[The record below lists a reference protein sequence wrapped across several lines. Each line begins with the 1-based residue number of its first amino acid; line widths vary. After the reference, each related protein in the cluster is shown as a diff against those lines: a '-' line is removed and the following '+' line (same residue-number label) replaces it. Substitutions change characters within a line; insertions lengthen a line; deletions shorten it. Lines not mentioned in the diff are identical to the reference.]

1 MYHMKTWISH
11 IFVSLLVISLTACSG
26 ESEPKVEPSVSISG
40 QSSAT
45 IGSIGGSTTITFSS
59 AKDWTASSS
68 QSWCKIS
75 PSSGKGGNATI
86 TITVDENTS
95 YDERN
100 ASVTISS
107 ETISKNITVTQ
118 KQKDAL
124 TLTSNKVEVKAEGS
138 KIEIE
143 VKSNIAFET
152 QIETKAQEWISPV
165 SRGLSTSILAFQ
177 IQPNKEFE
185 KREGKIT
192 IIGNNLSETVT
203 VYQEGISSAIVLSQ
217 NEYIIGS
224 TGETITIQVKSD
236 LNYEM
241 KMPEADWI
249 QISESRAVSTY
260 THYLT
265 ILPNDTYDSRSA
277 VVSFVGSN
285 NSVTETVTI
294 NQLQKN
300 AIIVANNEYKL
311 DARTTELEFPINTN
325 VEFEVTTPEWIKRN
339 TESRALESIPLRFTV
354 EENSTL
360 DVREGIIVISG
371 EDVKQEIKVI
381 QLGRNDSGRVAIIHN
396 GINFNI
402 PQIVGHNVSGTIY
415 WGDNTQENY
424 KENTVHTYQ
433 DDKEYQVIMEIL
445 GGEEII
451 IPKTNNLIEIDL
463 TEF

>member
-45 IGSIGGSTTITFSS
+45 IGSNGGSTTITFSS

-203 VYQEGISSAIVLSQ
+203 VYQEGISSAKA
-217 NEYIIGS
+217 G
-224 TGETITIQVKSD
+224 
-236 LNYEM
+236 
-241 KMPEADWI
+241 
-249 QISESRAVSTY
+249 
-260 THYLT
+260 
-265 ILPNDTYDSRSA
+265 
-277 VVSFVGSN
+277 VVF
-285 NSVTETVTI
+285 
-294 NQLQKN
+294 Q
-300 AIIVANNEYKL
+300 
-311 DARTTELEFPINTN
+311 
-325 VEFEVTTPEWIKRN
+325 
-339 TESRALESIPLRFTV
+339 
-354 EENSTL
+354 
-360 DVREGIIVISG
+360 
-371 EDVKQEIKVI
+371 
-381 QLGRNDSGRVAIIHN
+381 
-396 GINFNI
+396 
-402 PQIVGHNVSGTIY
+402 
-415 WGDNTQENY
+415 
-424 KENTVHTYQ
+424 
-433 DDKEYQVIMEIL
+433 
-445 GGEEII
+445 
-451 IPKTNNLIEIDL
+451 
-463 TEF
+463 